1 MSVTTIPLLEDL
13 QGPWANFQVELVGIG
28 TQPIRDV
35 YPFISVTDL
44 KRLIWIQQKGDPRW
58 APERVF
64 LGVRSASGVR
74 PIEIHWPAIVTGGS
88 VDLPDPMPQEARVP
102 NMQLVDDAGNQKPV
116 APTVIG
122 SLILETALSP
132 EIMQTGAI
140 PQVIAIPLAALQPAE
155 PETLSAS
162 LFWGFYRLYFPW
174 LSAPGQVLDA
184 TIQTPVLRDA
194 FAAAVLYTEDK
205 AGRTQVVQKS
215 LTDRVGGSSASMQ
228 TMVRI
233 QWILP
238 PPSARPESLE
248 RTFFGLRANKAVPF
262 IRYFPVSSVGR
273 PPLLKLGLNP
283 DGSPILKNDRIFAQ
297 YLTKQS
303 PVRDSA
309 VIVAIIPLGSDHTET
324 GVAFTLYMFEDGNCD
339 ITLEVPQRGA
349 TYVAA
354 VAADA
359 QHRLQ
364 EVVPM
369 LGFAQGIVPML
380 RNIHA
385 TYKWTHPDPR
395 NSVPMTSQRI
405 QERVRAMTPFLDIT
419 QRTTT
424 PAGAADTSLAA
435 FKWRAVS
442 NYESESEQ
450 FAFITQL
457 VLKIDDAEEDGS
469 QAVIINAVKERFGV
483 STDRAAELLEK
494 WGERRSAAVAPSAT
508 AGSLAVAKHA
518 TGAQIVLF
526 GRHPDYFIEVAD
538 ASSFEELQRILS
550 VMGVLLGA
558 SSTTIRPP
566 APAMAAVAA
575 SVGIAD
581 ATLEQKVEETAGVPA
596 ESTVELGEIDPA
608 MAGLMADLG
617 VGDFGDFDAMG
628 DLMANL
634 GMGGG
639 DYGGA
644 GAGEEEASMG
654 PALIIEEAEKAAADA
669 ALETSI
675 AAPNMDA
682 AIAAVEEECRGER
695 YTGTELLRAPV
706 DFYMAKLKEQDMT
719 MFGFTVSKK
728 PAEKTTFKA
737 YSKSCQRGDE
747 RQPNI
752 MTLSEYARIQRCY
765 ESRVRFVNLPPH
777 KPSDLPNYTNYD
789 PTKKYPDEYYLTDP
803 ESGMPMW
810 TVYNYENKTRP
821 GEYSYLMCAEF
832 WCVRDNLP
840 LLRSEFQGLVGR
852 GFSKPPNTCPFCGGA
867 PYVALDAPKPGESVI
882 VRLPKESS
890 GKLQQFIGTITRT
903 RHPNGYLLP
912 CCDTTPRLLEKYLE
926 IRFPKSTK
934 TQKPPNKLPVSPAI
948 GESAAAPEDVA
959 EPPPSAI
966 IAARALGDERIIDYE
981 RILSSMQTQ
990 YILGNDKALGAGK
1003 IALTPPLLDS
1013 FFGQHSLRSVE
1024 SRGIRTTFRDGVTLF
1039 LRLGVDSRP
1048 RAPGMNL
1055 YAGLAPFLGFNSAE
1069 QTQKYIMGR
1078 RMVRAFESANYGT
1091 LVHEFAS
1098 KATVTEAE
1106 LTNSLGSFAN
1116 DNDNGYRLDGNRAHV
1131 IRLYKAWTAFLRY
1144 LADEKRPKKMRHFEH
1159 LLAQPGIITPRG
1171 LLLIT
1176 LEQAG
1181 DHVDVVCPSF
1191 GIPPAS
1197 IFGDVPVGFILH
1209 DKRDESWTP
1218 LVLYNGTKDAVR
1230 FFGER
1235 SADLELVP
1243 RHLRASLQKWIRE
1256 WRSASKGCGRG
1267 SPPVH
1272 VWTPDKDTS
1281 GLPRFSQLRA
1291 RMEGYSPTTIVRDRS
1306 NRLVGMLF
1314 VATGG
1319 AGADGPTF
1327 FVPCLDDGALGD
1339 IYPRVFEAEM
1349 IPPASLDA
1357 YMRFYQMLS
1366 TQYPALAPTKLLAH
1380 MDASA
1385 QIVGFMTAAGSMVPV
1400 APEAVGA
1407 ETLPVQQLDQ
1417 FPWERDAL
1425 ILKSPNAPYTTQA
1438 VREET
1443 TASVEEQLAEAYEYL
1458 RLALSRWLLRDQKGP
1473 ILRREMAALAKTALP
1488 LYEKRKRMDILLEP
1502 YVREWLLPAEIQERK
1517 ALPLLREDCL
1527 TLPQE
1532 KCSGTCRWNGD
1543 RGCMIHA
1550 PIREATT
1557 DPIRIFTARLSDE
1570 LLRYSNKRD
1579 EILNNKVTSIRTPR
1593 GVVRIGDELF
1603 TSTKEGET
1611 TKSILD
1617 RLGFTGQAGMTF
1629 PEEMMRLEG
1638 LEDEPDVPLPAAEA
1652 GPEPEELPE
1661 SWREKGL
1668 QIPSPPADLED
1679 AGRLAFASGTG
1690 LPLEKWE
1697 DGLKVW
1703 RTKLGLPS
1711 PDRPFQWSVQDF
1723 YVIAAIKM
1731 ANLVFVDKK
1740 PNGELFVKRWIQPP
1754 VRKTAMA
1761 GQAIYMIFWGPRELL
1776 VTRGKVYVFMSRD
1789 LPGEFLTLLDLAAPM
1804 AEKEA
1809 RGEAPA
1815 VPEALAVPEAPA
1827 VPEVQPAVAAVVEEG
1842 AGESKEAEQ
1851 QAPAVVAV
1859 PEVEEGAGESKV
1871 AEEAPVPTL
1880 TVKEL

>member
-1 MSVTTIPLLEDL
+1 MSVTTIPLLENL
-13 QGPWANFQVELVGIG
+13 QGPWADFQVELVGQG
-28 TQPIRDV
+28 PQPIRDV

-64 LGVRSASGVR
+64 LGVRSATGIR
-74 PIEIHWPAIVTGGS
+74 PIEFHWPAAVTGGS
-88 VDLPDPMPQEARVP
+88 VDLPDPVPQEARGS

-132 EIMQTGAI
+132 EIIQTGAI
-140 PQVIAIPLAALQPAE
+140 PRVTAISLADLQPAE
-155 PETLSAS
+155 PEAISSA
-162 LFWGFYRLYFPW
+162 LFWGFYRMYFPW
-174 LSAPGQVLDA
+174 LSAPGQVLDSA
-184 TIQTPVLRDA
+184 NQTPVLRDA
-194 FAAAVLYTEDK
+194 FAAAILYTEDK
-205 AGRTQVVQKS
+205 VGRIQVVQKS
-215 LTDRVGGSSASMQ
+215 LTDHVGGRSASMQ

-248 RTFFGLRANKAVPF
+248 RTFFGLRASKTVPF
-262 IRYFPVSSVGR
+262 IRYFPVASVGR

-283 DGSPILKNDRIFAQ
+283 DGSPILKNDRIFAH

-359 QHRLQ
+359 QRRLQ
-364 EVVPM
+364 EVIPV
-369 LGFAQGIVPML
+369 LGFAQGTAAML

-395 NSVPMTSQRI
+395 NSVPMTSQRV

-424 PAGAADTSLAA
+424 PTGMADTSLAA

-457 VLKIDDAEEDGS
+457 VLKLDDADEDGS
-469 QAVIINAVKERFGV
+469 QVTIINAVKGRFGV
-483 STDRAAELLEK
+483 STERAAELLER
-494 WGERRSAAVAPSAT
+494 WGERRSAAVAPAAM
-508 AGSLAVAKHA
+508 AGGLAVAKHA

-550 VMGVLLGA
+550 VMGILLGA
-558 SSTTIRPP
+558 SSTIVRPP
-566 APAMAAVAA
+566 APAMVAVAA

-596 ESTVELGEIDPA
+596 EATVELGEVDPA

-617 VGDFGDFDAMG
+617 MGDFGDFGAMG

-634 GMGGG
+634 GLGFGGDFGGG
-639 DYGGA
+639 
-644 GAGEEEASMG
+644 GAGEEAEAAG
-654 PALIIEEAEKAAADA
+654 PALIVQEAEQVAAAA
-669 ALETSI
+669 AMETVG

-682 AIAAVEEECRGER
+682 ALAAVEEECRGER

-728 PAEKTTFKA
+728 PTEKTTFKA

-765 ESRVRFVNLPPH
+765 EGRVRFVNLPPH
-777 KPSDLPNYTNYD
+777 KPSDLPNYENYK
-789 PTKKYPDEYYLTDP
+789 PKKKYPDEYYLTDP
-803 ESGMPMW
+803 DSGMPMW
-810 TVYNYENKTRP
+810 TVYNYENKTRA

-867 PYVALDAPKPGESVI
+867 PYVALDTPKPGESVV

-912 CCDTTPRLLEKYLE
+912 CCDTTPRLLEKYLSA
-926 IRFPKSTK
+926 RAT
-934 TQKPPNKLPVSPAI
+934 NKLTFGRALAEGDEA
-948 GESAAAPEDVA
+948 GEEGAAAPEEMA
-959 EPPPSAI
+959 EPPPEVT
-966 IAARALGDERIIDYE
+966 IAAGALGDERIIDYE
-981 RILSSMQTQ
+981 RILGSMQTQ
-990 YILGNDKALGAGK
+990 YILGNDKALDAGK
-1003 IALTPPLLDS
+1003 VALTPPLLDS

-1055 YAGLAPFLGFNSAE
+1055 YAGLAPFLNFNSAE
-1069 QTQKYIMGR
+1069 QTRHYIMTR

-1091 LVHEFAS
+1091 LVHEFAAR
-1098 KATVTEAE
+1098 ATVTEAE
-1106 LTNSLGSFAN
+1106 LTNSLVPFASEY
-1116 DNDNGYRLDGNRAHV
+1116 GYRLDGNRAHV

-1144 LADEKRPKKMRHFEH
+1144 LADEKRSKKLRHIEH
-1159 LLAQPGIITPRG
+1159 LLAQPGVITPRG

-1197 IFGDVPVGFILH
+1197 IFGDVPVAFILH

-1218 LVLYNGTKDAVR
+1218 LVLFNGTKDAVR

-1243 RHLRASLQKWIRE
+1243 RHLRASLQKWIRD

-1319 AGADGPTF
+1319 AGAEGPTF

-1339 IYPRVFEAEM
+1339 VYPRVFEAEM

-1357 YMRFYQMLS
+1357 YLRFYQVLAA
-1366 TQYPALAPTKLLAH
+1366 QFPALVPTKLLAR
-1380 MDASA
+1380 MDAA
-1385 QIVGFMTAAGSMVPV
+1385 TQIVGFMTAAGSMVPV

-1407 ETLPVQQLDQ
+1407 TTLPVQQLDQ

-1443 TASVEEQLAEAYEYL
+1443 TASVEEQLAESYEYL
-1458 RLALSRWLLRDQKGP
+1458 RLALSRWLLRDGRGP
-1473 ILRREMAALAKTALP
+1473 ILRRDMAALAKQGIP

-1502 YVREWLLPAEIQERK
+1502 YVREWLLPTETQERK

-1527 TLPQE
+1527 ILPQE
-1532 KCSGTCRWNGD
+1532 KCSGTCQWNGD

-1550 PIREATT
+1550 PIREAAT

-1570 LLRYSNKRD
+1570 ILRYSNKRD

-1611 TKSILD
+1611 TKSVLD
-1617 RLGFTGQAGMTF
+1617 RLGFTSQAGMTF
-1629 PEEMMRLEG
+1629 PEEMMRFEG
-1638 LEDEPDVPLPAAEA
+1638 LEEEPDVPLPAEA
-1652 GPEPEELPE
+1652 GPEPEALPE

-1668 QIPSPPADLED
+1668 QIPTPPAELED
-1679 AGRLAFASGTG
+1679 AARLSFASGTG
-1690 LPLEKWE
+1690 LALEKWE

-1703 RTKLGLPS
+1703 RAKLGLS
-1711 PDRPFQWSVQDF
+1711 VPDRPFQWSTQDF

-1731 ANLVFVDKK
+1731 ANLVFVDKR
-1740 PNGELFVKRWIQPP
+1740 PSGELYIRRWIQPP
-1754 VRKTAMA
+1754 ARKTAMV
-1761 GQAIYMIFWGPRELL
+1761 GQAVYMIFWGSRELL
-1776 VTRGKVYVFMSRD
+1776 VTRGKVYVFMTRD
-1789 LPGEFLTLLDLAAPM
+1789 LPGEFLSLLDVAAPM

-1815 VPEALAVPEAPA
+1815 
-1827 VPEVQPAVAAVVEEG
+1827 AVAAVPAKSEVPQPQVQAVEEG
-1842 AGESKEAEQ
+1842 AGESKVPEEAA
-1851 QAPAVVAV
+1851 APAVVAV

-1871 AEEAPVPTL
+1871 AEGEPTPTL